1 MTISDLLRLV
11 QSRLS
16 HLNGQRA
23 DAAATGNAAAIERL
37 DGEIAE
43 TQATISALQTLG

>member
-1 MTISDLLRLV
+1 MTISDLLRLA

-23 DAAATGNAAAIERL
+23 DAAATGNVAAIERL
-37 DGEIAE
+37 DREIAE
-43 TQATISALQTLG
+43 TQATIDALQTLG

>member
-1 MTISDLLRLV
+1 MTISDLLRLA

-37 DGEIAE
+37 DREIAE
-43 TQATISALQTLG
+43 TQATIDALHTLG